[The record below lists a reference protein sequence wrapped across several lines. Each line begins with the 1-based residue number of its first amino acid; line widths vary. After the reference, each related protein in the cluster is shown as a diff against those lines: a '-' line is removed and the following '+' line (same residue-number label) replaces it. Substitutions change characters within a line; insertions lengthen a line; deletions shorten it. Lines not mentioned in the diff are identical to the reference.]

1 MSLFSQAVQTED
13 LTNGDG
19 GRLAGSVSCGIET
32 QLSTHFPTAGFGVIA
47 PT

>member
-1 MSLFSQAVQTED
+1 MSTFSQAIQTED
-13 LTNGDG
+13 LTNGG
-19 GRLAGSVSCGIET
+19 EGRLAGSVSCGIET